1 MADNKKV
8 IISVV
13 INDAGAKTKLKG
25 ISDETENLGNGAN
38 KASKGF
44 LGLGKTF
51 TAIARGFVI
60 VKSFQLLSKAITE
73 SVKILADFELSM
85 AKVKAITGATD
96 QEFKKLEKSAQELA
110 LGTIFT
116 ATQVAELQLAYA
128 KLGFT
133 TEEILNATEAT
144 TKLATITGD
153 DLANSADVV
162 GATIRGFGLDA
173 QEATRVVDIMAQSF
187 SSSALS
193 LENFKQSM
201 KTVAPIASSANIS
214 LEQTTAMLG
223 VLADAG
229 IRGTK
234 AATGLKNLMSQL
246 TDPTS
251 DLAKE
256 LGYTVN
262 NSEGLN
268 IAFEELVKRNIDL
281 AKATGLTD
289 ERSKAAFLT
298 LLKGKDSVDKLRES
312 LEESTGVSDKMADT
326 VGNTLSGS
334 WDRFKSSVEGFTLR
348 EGEGLSKIL
357 STALNK
363 MSEFLN
369 ETDRGYRI
377 MKKFEGAQK
386 EIGQTQSTQNTST
399 EKLKELLKASGELY
413 DQQEA
418 KLKKTRDLYR
428 EQNKELSDFEIV
440 LGFIT
445 GELGE
450 TTEERKEEFKKI
462 KEQLEG
468 YRSLNDEQKSELILR
483 QARLKDSRTFQQE
496 VTNEINR
503 LKSERKTVNSLG
515 EEYVDLTN
523 EIEKWQKLLKDGDP
537 TSQLLKQQE
546 DLAKERK
553 KQFDDEQFFYKWRKE
568 ANKDNLENLILI
580 TKNELKWLEQTDE
593 FKKKSLNEQILIREK
608 FLNTIDNLSEKF
620 AEQEI
625 DRWERILKPIED
637 VNKEIGEIQKIN
649 LNAGSSDL
657 GEVKGFLGVIL
668 GVKEKD
674 LEKFEERL
682 QTAVELTQAFSDTIG
697 LIADVRLQR
706 VEYEN
711 QIALDNLTQRLA
723 TEARMFEINHND
735 QLESFIGT
743 EQQKADFAKQ
753 KALEKLEFEQK
764 QQDEIDK
771 MRKQQLVE
779 ENRLAKQAFF
789 ADKANNIA
797 RAIQGTALGVINA
810 LTVLP
815 PAGIAL
821 AALIGATGTAQVA
834 TIASQKFL
842 PKTFQDGG
850 IVKGALHRDGG
861 VPFTVK
867 GQGGFEMEGGEYIM
881 SRKAVNK
888 VGVDFLD
895 RINFD
900 GKAPDNSYMFAN
912 GGVVPRVQ
920 NNAINQ
926 AELADMIGEA
936 IAMRISQIPVINV
949 ATDTSSISRKVFNAQ
964 SMATF

>member
-850 IVKGALHRDGG
+850 IVNGALHRDGG